1 MASRYGYAVLRL
13 WRSAAPLWR
22 ARNHGAHPSAL
33 KGDLSFAILGWVLT
47 AKTSPMSR
55 SASHRAA
62 QKHHNSAG
70 LVQRL
75 LPLAA
80 CVALW
85 ETQPALAEKATNEE
99 DLPVHAEE
107 LVRADNGEV
116 VSNAHTARWRVFT
129 YTGREMFTQRLPSS
143 HTAICHN
150 RDAGRKRRSILQ
162 GQLRRPSFGFGD
174 KDPHVASSYNNL
186 AELYRL
192 RREYNQAEPL
202 YLEAVQRMEAA
213 TGPQSQR
220 CCMDVLPL
228 ADGLLLVPQPL
239 RFKSLSCSVG
249 LALHNLAGVY
259 VQQRDFKKARE
270 YYERALKVRTNL
282 VERSLAHVAHIK
294 GQTLGINHPEYATTL
309 FHLGE
314 DAGAGLSKTAVR
326 RMSRLAEILVADGQ
340 LFRAEQHQ
348 RKVLHALEMSQGA
361 EDLSTLTAAENLAS
375 TLLAQERYQEARD
388 ILQRCLQSRE
398 HVLGPSHYQNT
409 PNLYKLALSLTHLGE
424 EGESAASASLLE
436 EAVALAATAA
446 RLAEQ
451 CLNQALQPGGGPIVA
466 VPGRE
471 VNGLIG
477 SHLMAVVKSLNLMGL
492 IFTKISETQQT
503 SEEDRLQAEENAERA
518 FERCLDL
525 LLQPN
530 LPQAILRSPELKR
543 EKLVCLQRLAFVM
556 NRRRR
561 LEPRCSNSKEGQSG
575 EDRVRHLLEQAM
587 ELQTDL
593 DRM

>member
-1 MASRYGYAVLRL
+1 MSFSTSRQAPYHRNGQQIRL
-13 WRSAAPLWR
+13 CCAEALAQCCTSLESHESWCPSLGSEGLPVST
-22 ARNHGAHPSAL
+22 SAL
-33 KGDLSFAILGWVLT
+33 QSSQLADCTNYTRGADAPDCKDVSHVSLLT
-47 AKTSPMSR
+47 
-55 SASHRAA
+55 ASHRAA
-62 QKHHNSAG
+62 QKNHKPAG
-70 LVQRL
+70 LVKRL

-80 CVALW
+80 CVAIW
-85 ETQPALAEKATNEE
+85 EAQPALAEKALGEE

-107 LVRADNGEV
+107 LIRAEKGEV

-129 YTGREMFTQRLPSS
+129 DTGREMFTQGRW
-143 HTAICHN
+143 TEAEKYFAGAIEE
-150 RDAGRKRRSILQ
+150 AKL
-162 GQLRRPSFGFGD
+162 GFGD

-192 RREYNQAEPL
+192 RREYKQAEPL

-213 TGPQSQR
+213 TGPQSQ
-220 CCMDVLPL
+220 
-228 ADGLLLVPQPL
+228 
-239 RFKSLSCSVG
+239 SVG

-259 VQQRDFKKARE
+259 VQQRNFEKARE
-270 YYERALKVRTNL
+270 YYE
-282 VERSLAHVAHIK
+282 IK
-294 GQTLGINHPEYATTL
+294 GQTLGTNHPEYATTL

-326 RMSRLAEILVADGQ
+326 RMSRLAEVGVAQLWQILVADGK

-388 ILQRCLQSRE
+388 ILQRCLQSRQ
-398 HVLGPSHYQNT
+398 HLLCPSHYQNGPT
-409 PNLYKLALSLTHLGE
+409 LYKLALSLTHLGE

-436 EAVALAATAA
+436 EAVALAASAA
-446 RLAEQ
+446 RLAEN
-451 CLNQALQPGGGPIVA
+451 CLNQELQTGGGSIVA
-466 VPGRE
+466 VPGKE
-471 VNGLIG
+471 VTGAMG

-503 SEEDRLQAEENAERA
+503 SEEERLQAEENAERA
-518 FERCLDL
+518 FERCLSI
-525 LLQPN
+525 LLQSAKTMHRT
-530 LPQAILRSPELKR
+530 LSEFASQG
-543 EKLVCLQRLAFVM
+543 FG
-556 NRRRR
+556 RRR
-561 LEPRCSNSKEGQSG
+561 LEPRCSNSKEEEQSG

-593 DRM
+593 DST

>member
-1 MASRYGYAVLRL
+1 MPSSPCRAFRLTEPQARPNKGFNPLLGGPLVSQVWSQILAMASRYGYAALRL
-13 WRSAAPLWR
+13 WRSAAPLRR
-22 ARNHGAHPSAL
+22 ARNYGARPSAL
-33 KGDLSFAILGWVLT
+33 K
-47 AKTSPMSR
+47 
-55 SASHRAA
+55 ASHRAA

-70 LVQRL
+70 LVHRL

-107 LVRADNGEV
+107 LIRADNGEV

-129 YTGREMFTQRLPSS
+129 DTGRELFTQGRL
-143 HTAICHN
+143 TEAEKYFAGAIEE
-150 RDAGRKRRSILQ
+150 AKL
-162 GQLRRPSFGFGD
+162 GFGD

-192 RREYNQAEPL
+192 RREYKQAEPL

-213 TGPQSQR
+213 TGPQSQ
-220 CCMDVLPL
+220 
-228 ADGLLLVPQPL
+228 
-239 RFKSLSCSVG
+239 SVG

-270 YYERALKVRTNL
+270 YYE
-282 VERSLAHVAHIK
+282 IK

-326 RMSRLAEILVADGQ
+326 RMSRLAEVGVAQLRQILVADGQ

-398 HVLGPSHYQNT
+398 HLLGPSHYQNGPT
-409 PNLYKLALSLTHLGE
+409 LYKLALSLTHLGE
-424 EGESAASASLLE
+424 EGELAASASLLQ

-446 RLAEQ
+446 RLAEN
-451 CLNQALQPGGGPIVA
+451 CLNQELQPRGGPIVA
-466 VPGRE
+466 VPGKE
-471 VNGLIG
+471 VNGMMG

-503 SEEDRLQAEENAERA
+503 SEEERLQAEENAERA
-518 FERCLDL
+518 FERCLSL

-530 LPQAILRSPELKR
+530 LPQSILRSPELKR

-561 LEPRCSNSKEGQSG
+561 LEPRCSNGKEEQTG

-593 DRM
+593 DSM